1 MNEEHD
7 ENEADCDA
15 SPPSFADEEDM
26 GVPPPPPPPD
36 PNGHTASPLRPLG
49 AMLDDALDRADK
61 RARGEE
67 KPIPLPWPEL
77 EEQFGGGLWSGL
89 HVLVAGSAI
98 GKTTW
103 SLQGALHAATHGY
116 PVVYIGLELDEM
128 QIALRLIGDR
138 AGVAW
143 SKLYIGKAKDE
154 QRARARSAADSL
166 RDLPFYGV
174 QGSPSG
180 WAANELYELVDDAR
194 AKHPGKPL
202 LVVLDFL
209 QIVGDEHDPMG
220 HAARLDLR
228 ERIGRAA
235 YVGRDVARTRNA
247 SVVLISS
254 AGRDKYDT
262 LRNLVDSAGLGHVEK
277 KTRYGGSAGFRR
289 TIACPDAIIGL
300 GKESGEIEYAADTV
314 TVAARFPKELDG
326 ETSVLF
332 ATAKN
337 RYGRPS
343 WSELRF
349 NGFRFASPKDE
360 GDTMRAELRAAKER
374 REKHKA
380 EKKAE
385 KEAAA
390 NGEKK
395 NGADSPSNTQSDPE
409 WKV

>member
-7 ENEADCDA
+7 ENDA
-15 SPPSFADEEDM
+15 GDNEGPPSFVDEVDM
-26 GVPPPPPPPD
+26 GVPPPPATET
-36 PNGHTASPLRPLG
+36 NGRAASPLRPLG

-77 EEQFGGGLWSGL
+77 EEQFGGGLWAGL

-103 SLQGALHAATHGY
+103 SLQGALHAATLGY

-154 QRARARSAADSL
+154 HRARARDAADTL
-166 RDLPFYGV
+166 RELPFYGV

-180 WAANELYELVDDAR
+180 WAANELYELVDEAC

-209 QIVGDEHDPMG
+209 QIVGDEYDLEG
-220 HAARLDLR
+220 RAARLDLR

-277 KTRYGGSAGFRR
+277 KTKYGGSAGFRR
-289 TIACPDAIIGL
+289 VIAMPDAIIGL

-337 RYGRPS
+337 RYGRPA

-349 NGFRFASPKDE
+349 NGFRFASPKD
-360 GDTMRAELRAAKER
+360 GDDTMRAELRAAKER

-385 KEAAA
+385 KDAAA

-395 NGADSPSNTQSDPE
+395 NGSDE